1 MFHDDYHMFFIIAS
15 NLTIFFC
22 FSPNRRASFFREFC
36 VCNPFKISGDKMKEN
51 V

>member
-15 NLTIFFC
+15 NLNFFL
-22 FSPNRRASFFREFC
+22 FLSDPLRKLFREFC
-36 VCNPFKISGDKMKEN
+36 VCNPFRISGGKMKEN